1 MSPSWKRRNSDTDT
15 PPKPTDNLWP
25 SNAFNAG
32 SSGDL
37 DSYLPQ
43 DMARDHRSDHDLAFL
58 LQQQQTKKSVSFSE
72 NIAKQLISPCHPA
85 IKLDLAPEYMDDD
98 DVDDRTRARA
108 SDLAVALHGKNDRS
122 TRKPTSRYGEMR
134 RCQSKLVIESRQTR
148 RLFVVADIIVVDR
161 VHHLHSFTESP
172 PNEFRLQE
180 TDSLAPDVDDE
191 DDQTIMEKM
200 PVNIIPKLDEVV
212 PITVTQGAP
221 PGGKV
226 MSSNDK
232 ENVVPMQLSTMS
244 ASTTTLIPTNDP
256 SLDGRHE
263 FEWLG

>member
-15 PPKPTDNLWP
+15 PPDNLWP
-25 SNAFNAG
+25 SNAYNAG

-37 DSYLPQ
+37 DGYLPQ
-43 DMARDHRSDHDLAFL
+43 DMTREHRSDHDLAYLL

-98 DVDDRTRARA
+98 DHDDRTRARA
-108 SDLAVALHGKNDRS
+108 SDLSVALHGKNDRS

-134 RCQSKLVIESRQTR
+134 RCQSKLVMESSETLRWI
-148 RLFVVADIIVVDR
+148 VSADIIVVDR
-161 VHHLHSFTESP
+161 VHHLHSFTDSP

-212 PITVTQGAP
+212 PITVTH
-221 PGGKV
+221 GGRSEERRV
-226 MSSNDK
+226 GK
-232 ENVVPMQLSTMS
+232 EC
-244 ASTTTLIPTNDP
+244 
-256 SLDGRHE
+256 
-263 FEWLG
+263 